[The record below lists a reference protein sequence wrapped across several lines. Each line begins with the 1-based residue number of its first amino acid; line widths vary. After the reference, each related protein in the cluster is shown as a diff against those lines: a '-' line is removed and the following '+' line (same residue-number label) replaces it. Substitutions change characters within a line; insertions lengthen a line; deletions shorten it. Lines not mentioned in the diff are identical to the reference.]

1 MSTRMEIVFPGG
13 KRVDALNGDFVIKT
27 DQKKVHGGEESAPQP
42 FDLFLASMGTCAGI
56 YVLEFCQARNI
67 PTDGAKIL
75 LSVERDSKKK
85 MLSKVSLDIVLP
97 PEFPEKYRR
106 AVVNAAEL
114 CSVVKH
120 LEDPPMVEVRT
131 TTAE

>member
-1 MSTRMEIVFPGG
+1 MSKDMEIVFPGG
-13 KRVDALNGDFVIKT
+13 KRVDALYRGLVIKT

-75 LSVERDSKKK
+75 LSVERDPKKK
-85 MLSKVSLDIVLP
+85 MLSRITLNIVLP
-97 PEFPEKYRR
+97 PEFPDKYRR

-114 CSVVKH
+114 CTVVKH
-120 LEDPPMVEVRT
+120 LQDPPVVEVHT

>member
-1 MSTRMEIVFPGG
+1 MSSHMEIVFPGG
-13 KRVDALNGDFVIKT
+13 KRVDALYRGFVIKT

-85 MLSKVSLDIVLP
+85 MLSKIALNIVLP

-114 CSVVKH
+114 CAVVKH
-120 LEDPPMVEVRT
+120 LQDPPVVEVRT